1 MFSFYAFKPSV
12 RPNQQHCVSFD
23 PRLFSCHLIGGGK
36 DSCHDVGYISGIKR
50 FLKSAKT
57 SLRLTWRASL
67 ISIHHL
73 PKVSTLSC
81 QIQLGVQCRSLFCI
95 FFTLVYGLLSRSLP
109 LFAWTAASVMTP
121 PLPNRGW
128 KTTRVLLPVKFSFAG
143 EACWW
148 PHAQPLLGPYE

>member
-1 MFSFYAFKPSV
+1 MFYSTCSHPQCNPINYLVFHLT
-12 RPNQQHCVSFD
+12 QDC
-23 PRLFSCHLIGGGK
+23 FSCHLIEGFK
-36 DSCHDVGYISGIKR
+36 DSCHDVRYISGIKR
-50 FLKSAKT
+50 FFKSVLT
-57 SLRLTWRASL
+57 LVCLTWHASF

-81 QIQLGVQCRSLFCI
+81 QIQLSVQCRSLFCI
-95 FFTLVYGLLSRSLP
+95 FFTLVHGLLSRSLP
-109 LFAWTAASVMTP
+109 LLAWTAASVMTH